1 MKIIANIAEVLL
13 GLIFYVA
20 AGRFALPL
28 FAVGE
33 SCSLRPSA
41 SGRSKCGRY
50 AHPSNKAFRM
60 RNWRR

>member
-28 FAVGE
+28 FAVG
-33 SCSLRPSA
+33 
-41 SGRSKCGRY
+41 
-50 AHPSNKAFRM
+50 
-60 RNWRR
+60 